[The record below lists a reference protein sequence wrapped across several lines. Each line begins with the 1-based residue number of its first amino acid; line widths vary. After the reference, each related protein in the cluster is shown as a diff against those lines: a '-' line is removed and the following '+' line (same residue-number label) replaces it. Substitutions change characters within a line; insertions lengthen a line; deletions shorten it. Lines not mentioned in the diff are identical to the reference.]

1 MQLPEPWLCRSVG
14 AEGFPTLVLFDGE
27 PSKFKLYSGER
38 TKKAMAAF
46 LQEEIKAFL
55 RRKHANKRKEA
66 RSKMGPG
73 VSSKV
78 SGEASAAK
86 TKGDFSAARARRDKD
101 KGAGKA
107 EPKKAAKPAAP
118 KREAAKSAPQEQG
131 QASGEGLE
139 QVLHGLK
146 LERLGVRH
154 LEFLCE
160 CWSHW
165 AIKSP
170 LLLLV

>member
-1 MQLPEPWLCRSVG
+1 MGEIWSKTCEHRKGQ
-14 AEGFPTLVLFDGE
+14 EGSTG
-27 PSKFKLYSGER
+27 
-38 TKKAMAAF
+38 
-46 LQEEIKAFL
+46 
-55 RRKHANKRKEA
+55 
-66 RSKMGPG
+66 
-73 VSSKV
+73 
-78 SGEASAAK
+78 

-118 KREAAKSAPQEQG
+118 KRAAAKSAPQEQG

-139 QVLHGLK
+139 QVLQGLK
-146 LERLGVRH
+146 LERLGVRQ
-154 LEFLCE
+154 LDLLCE

>member
-1 MQLPEPWLCRSVG
+1 MVVCSVG
-14 AEGFPTLVLFDGE
+14 AEGFPTLVLFDGD

-46 LQEEIKAFL
+46 LQEEIKVFL

-78 SGEASAAK
+78 SGEASATK

-101 KGAGKA
+101 KGAGKT
-107 EPKKAAKPAAP
+107 EPKRAAKPAAP
-118 KREAAKSAPQEQG
+118 TREAAKSAPSERG
-131 QASGEGLE
+131 QDPGEGLE
-139 QVLHGLK
+139 QVLQGLK
-146 LERLGVRH
+146 LERLGVRQVSTS
-154 LEFLCE
+154 LR
-160 CWSHW
+160 
-165 AIKSP
+165 
-170 LLLLV
+170 V

>member
-1 MQLPEPWLCRSVG
+1 MCRSVG

-46 LQEEIKAFL
+46 LQEEIKVFL

-78 SGEASAAK
+78 SGEASATK
-86 TKGDFSAARARRDKD
+86 TKGDFSAARARRDT
-101 KGAGKA
+101 GTGKA

-139 QVLHGLK
+139 QVLQGLK
-146 LERLGVRH
+146 LERLGVSKIPTSSACAEAGRIGPSSPR
-154 LEFLCE
+154 LFCLCE
-160 CWSHW
+160 G
-165 AIKSP
+165 
-170 LLLLV
+170 

>member
-1 MQLPEPWLCRSVG
+1 MCRSVG

-46 LQEEIKAFL
+46 LQEEIKVFL

-78 SGEASAAK
+78 SGE
-86 TKGDFSAARARRDKD
+86 
-101 KGAGKA
+101 
-107 EPKKAAKPAAP
+107 
-118 KREAAKSAPQEQG
+118 
-131 QASGEGLE
+131 
-139 QVLHGLK
+139 
-146 LERLGVRH
+146 VRFNPI
-154 LEFLCE
+154 LIPF
-160 CWSHW
+160 
-165 AIKSP
+165 
-170 LLLLV
+170 